1 MRLQSRS
8 ETQRVTEPILRV
20 PTPHRQA
27 GFPGLNGH
35 GDAST
40 LQVITTPL
48 ALVYVFVTAQVGA
61 PMFASAVGTVAAS
74 GLALGGA
81 AEPTAGRS
89 DARG

>member
-27 GFPGLNGH
+27 GIPGPNGRD
-35 GDAST
+35 DASK
-40 LQVITTPL
+40 LQVITRPWRG
-48 ALVYVFVTAQVGA
+48 YVFVTAQVGA
-61 PMFASAVGTVAAS
+61 PMFASAVGTVPAS

-81 AEPTAGRS
+81 AALTAGRS